1 MIVIFIPPKV
11 INIPHLPK
19 FLPTFFHLHL
29 LKNLNEVTAVRDGE
43 FSLCRGGF
51 KEVVHR
57 HFTLHKGTVKVV
69 THTICGDKGMLNGFT
84 RLGYGLKYS
93 NPISEFFLIIGTNA
107 IFSVGKFHFTEIN
120 HIITPIDKKV
130 DLGTAPL
137 ISIFVGKCL
146 ARPRVDIT
154 QHSTDA

>member
-1 MIVIFIPPKV
+1 
-11 INIPHLPK
+11 
-19 FLPTFFHLHL
+19 
-29 LKNLNEVTAVRDGE
+29 
-43 FSLCRGGF
+43 
-51 KEVVHR
+51 
-57 HFTLHKGTVKVV
+57 
-69 THTICGDKGMLNGFT
+69 MLNGFT
-84 RLGYGLKYS
+84 RLGHGLKYS

>member
-1 MIVIFIPPKV
+1 
-11 INIPHLPK
+11 
-19 FLPTFFHLHL
+19 
-29 LKNLNEVTAVRDGE
+29 
-43 FSLCRGGF
+43 
-51 KEVVHR
+51 
-57 HFTLHKGTVKVV
+57 
-69 THTICGDKGMLNGFT
+69 MLNGFT

-137 ISIFVGKCL
+137 ISILHDQEWTLLNTPLMLKASFICC
-146 ARPRVDIT
+146 I
-154 QHSTDA
+154 